1 MAFKDLTPSM
11 RISAVH
17 FDIMRDSEFVL
28 LAGVTQIGK
37 THVTKDVPT
46 AGTDGL
52 DVYYG
57 EDFIMGMT
65 RPQLRYLVAHEN
77 LHKALHHCTAYKTV
91 TAKYKALSNMAMDYV
106 VNQMIEDM
114 DDGRGFVARPD
125 EPKPLI
131 DPQYRDMSFLEV
143 LQRLIQKQ
151 NAQQQPQSG
160 QGQPGQGTPGQGDG
174 TGSPLTMDEHMEGG
188 GDSLSQEE
196 KAEVKKQLTD
206 AINQGAITREKMRGD
221 KAGRGAALSGFQERQ
236 TDWRSPLRRFVQE
249 LCEGDEQ
256 SRFSPPNKRF
266 LPLGIVMPSHF
277 SEATGE
283 LVIACDTSGSMG
295 GVYPVVFG
303 EIARICQN
311 ANPAAVRI
319 LWWDTCVNSE
329 QRFTPKDYAGISKLV
344 KPQGG
349 GGTTVSCVA
358 DYLSANKI
366 KPKAVILLTDGYIE
380 STYRVPDA
388 PCLWGVVD
396 NTAFRP
402 LKGSV
407 IHISSLTL

>member
-1 MAFKDLTPSM
+1 MAYKDLNPSM

-37 THVTKDVPT
+37 VHIDKSMPT

-77 LHKALHHCTAYKTV
+77 LHKALHHCTAYKAV
-91 TAKYKALSNMAMDYV
+91 TDKYKELSNKAMDYV
-106 VNQMIEDM
+106 VNLMIEDM
-114 DDGRGFVARPD
+114 DNGRGFVERPL
-125 EPKPLI
+125 EPAPLV
-131 DPQYRDMSFLEV
+131 DKQYTDMSFLEV
-143 LQRLIQKQ
+143 LSKLIQQQK
-151 NAQQQPQSG
+151 AQPQQPQSG
-160 QGQPGQGTPGQGDG
+160 QGSGTPTQGDG
-174 TGSPLTMDEHMEGG
+174 SGKSPLTMDEHMDGVLEA
-188 GDSLSQEE
+188 LAPEAAQEI
-196 KAEVKKQLTD
+196 KKQLTD
-206 AINQGAITREKMRGD
+206 AINQGAITRDKMRGD
-221 KAGRGAALSGFQERQ
+221 KAGNRTALSGFQERQ
-236 TDWRSPLRRFVQE
+236 TDWRTPLRRFIQE
-249 LCEGDEQ
+249 LCEGDDQ
-256 SRFSPPNKRF
+256 SRFNPPNRR
-266 LPLGIVMPSHF
+266 LQPLGVLMPSHF
-277 SEATGE
+277 SESTGE

-295 GVYPVVFG
+295 GVYPTVFG

-311 ANPAAVRI
+311 ANPEAVRV
-319 LWWDTCVNSE
+319 LWWDTAVNSE

-358 DYLSANKI
+358 EYLAQHKI
-366 KPKAVILLTDGYIE
+366 KPKAVIMLTDGYIE
-380 STYRVPDA
+380 SVYKVPEA

-396 NTAFRP
+396 NTSFRP

-407 IHISSLTL
+407 VHINSVVL